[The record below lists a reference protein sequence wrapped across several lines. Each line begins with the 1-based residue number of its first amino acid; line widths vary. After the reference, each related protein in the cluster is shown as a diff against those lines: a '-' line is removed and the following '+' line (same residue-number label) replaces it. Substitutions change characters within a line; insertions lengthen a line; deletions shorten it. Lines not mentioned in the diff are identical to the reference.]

1 MADTIPDCSCR
12 LPRMAGDAPRPEPTS
27 AWIALGSNL
36 GDREGHLRAAVAG
49 LRAEA
54 GIELIAASRVY
65 ETDPVG
71 PPPQRPYLNAVVR
84 VRTTLSPSE
93 LLGRLLA
100 IERSR
105 GRRRSGRP
113 NASRTLDLDLL
124 LYGDQRI
131 ESEELVVPHP
141 RLHERAFVLEPL
153 SEVAA
158 GVSHPVLGQ
167 SIGELA
173 RRRRDPAAV
182 RLAGIPDLY
191 TG

>member
-12 LPRMAGDAPRPEPTS
+12 LPRMDGDAARPESTP

-36 GDREGHLRAAVAG
+36 GDREQHLRAAVAG
-49 LRAEA
+49 LQAED
-54 GIELIAASRVY
+54 GIEVVAVSRVY
-65 ETDPVG
+65 ETDPIG
-71 PPPQRPYLNAVVR
+71 PPPQRAYLNAVAR
-84 VRTTLSPSE
+84 VRTTLPPRE

-105 GRRRSGRP
+105 GRRRSGQR
-113 NASRTLDLDLL
+113 NAARTLDLDLL
-124 LYGDQRI
+124 LYGDRRI
-131 ESEELVVPHP
+131 EAEDLVVPHP

-158 GVSHPVLGQ
+158 GVAHPVLRE

-173 RRRRDPAAV
+173 RKRRDPAAV
-182 RLAGIPDLY
+182 RLAEIADFL
-191 TG
+191 TV